1 MLLFVRCFCV
11 FYVLNNIQV
20 GEVDESGQ
28 RLIEVSQQSLQV
40 GLDQCR
46 PGKQFSGNVLLIKV
60 MSLFYPN
67 GIASSGLW
75 IGGGCLWENTCEGR
89 LRIKSASHSIQL

>member
-1 MLLFVRCFCV
+1 MLLFVRCLCV
-11 FYVLNNIQV
+11 FMLINKQV

-75 IGGGCLWENTCEGR
+75 IDGICLWENTCEGR

>member
-1 MLLFVRCFCV
+1 M
-11 FYVLNNIQV
+11 LNNIQV

-46 PGKQFSGNVLLIKV
+46 PGKQFSGNVL
-60 MSLFYPN
+60 
-67 GIASSGLW
+67 
-75 IGGGCLWENTCEGR
+75 
-89 LRIKSASHSIQL
+89 